1 MSRLKNTKNV
11 MVRYIF
17 VDDAVG
23 GEQENLEPLI
33 DNVEYGVDS
42 EIQIDAVYPDDF
54 GDQRKRLGRENPDG
68 VILDLRLDEFA
79 PSKEEERKGRTKQDY
94 RALGLAQEIRTR
106 ATEGN
111 VGEFPI
117 VLWSYDSK
125 LKRSYTKDDTGH
137 DLFDLKCL
145 KEDLRDIEKAGKIA
159 TRLLSLSEGYE
170 KILDT
175 RSRKGGPGAQFYKFL
190 GFDSDPGFLDPRIL
204 AYFEGRDTP
213 IPAHEYARF
222 ILTQLL
228 ESSDHLKHP
237 LEISGPLIPEDILAA
252 RLGVDIEESEGWN
265 RVLNSLP
272 EEIRYNGPFSEGWE
286 RWWASP
292 LEEWWKS
299 LPNYE
304 GSLRHLGSGKRVEIL
319 REALDV
325 NGLVA
330 ATPIVEGYSSE
341 FWTVCQG
348 SDLDSVKD
356 PLDPIDGFPI
366 DRKNEQS
373 WQDELYISE
382 ERAIRGVHHEK
393 GYQID
398 PLEKKRLENLK
409 QKRREN

>member
-1 MSRLKNTKNV
+1 

-23 GEQENLEPLI
+23 GEREELQPLI
-33 DNVEYGVDS
+33 DNLTDSMEYLGG
-42 EIQIDAVYPDDF
+42 EELRIEPVYPSSF
-54 GDQRKRLGRENPDG
+54 GEQRRWLREEDPDG
-68 VILDLRLDEFA
+68 VILDLWLDRYA
-79 PSKEEERKGRTKQDY
+79 PPPGQESQEKQDY
-94 RALGLAQEIRTR
+94 RALSLAQELRTR
-106 ATEGN
+106 ATERN

-117 VLWSYDSK
+117 VLLSYDNR
-125 LKRSYTKDDTGH
+125 LDYSYNRDDTGH

-145 KEDLRDIEKAGKIA
+145 KESLEEFGKKSREVA
-159 TRLLSLSEGYE
+159 TRLVSLSRGYK
-170 KILDT
+170 KILDA
-175 RSRKGGPGAQFYKFL
+175 RRRKGGEGAQFYKFL

-204 AYFEGRDTP
+204 AYFEGRETP

-228 ESSDHLKHP
+228 EFPDHLKHP

-304 GSLRHLGSGKRVEIL
+304 GSLRHLGSGKRIEIL

-348 SDLDSVKD
+348 SDPDSVKD

-366 DRKNEQS
+366 DRKNEQP